1 MVEVK
6 KNIENVQGADVYPA
20 AQQMLIYQ
28 GKVLKDDTT
37 LDESKVAENSFIV
50 VMLSKVSFLAFV
62 PNFSDKRKLSKWKE
76 MLRILNIHNSIKPTI
91 SPCFESSVMFNKCT

>member
-1 MVEVK
+1 MK

-50 VMLSKVSFLAFV
+50 VMLSKVSFLAFA
-62 PNFSDKRKLSKWKE
+62 PNFSGKRKLFKWKE